1 MTQPSNGSLFGSGR
15 DRTPP
20 RSPSCSRE
28 HTGTQL
34 RWIGAILALGLFLFS
49 AGCTA
54 VRAHPTPSEA
64 DRIAELMVLRPG
76 MAVADVGAGDGAW
89 AEDLAERVG
98 STGQVYATEIHDDEL
113 EEIRERMEEAGLENV
128 TIVRGDADDT
138 HLPDACCDAILL
150 RLVYHHLTDPE
161 PMNASLHRAL
171 RPGGIVI
178 VIDFE
183 PKEHWRRPEGVP
195 DRGGHGVLPEDV
207 ITEMTAEGFSVVS
220 QHEHWDGHDDRFC
233 IVLSR

>member
-1 MTQPSNGSLFGSGR
+1 MSATQPKNILPARAQRISVPQPAANHAGS
-15 DRTPP
+15 TPWW
-20 RSPSCSRE
+20 
-28 HTGTQL
+28 T
-34 RWIGAILALGLFLFS
+34 GAIGLLALVLFA

-54 VRAHPTPSEA
+54 ARAHPTPSEA
-64 DRIAELMVLRPG
+64 DRIAELMALRPG

-89 AEDLAERVG
+89 AEDLAQRVG
-98 STGQVYATEIHDDEL
+98 TTGHVYATEIHDDEL

-171 RPGGIVI
+171 RPGGVVV

-183 PKEHWRRPEGVP
+183 PKQHWNRPAGVP

-207 ITEMTAEGFSVVS
+207 IAEMTAEGFTVVS
-220 QHEHWDGHDDRFC
+220 RHQHWDGHDDRFC
-233 IVLSR
+233 IVLGR